1 VDLTQKIMQTDNP
14 AWDWA
19 LLRRSC
25 LSEARRVLRDPYEAE
40 EAVQE
45 AMIRAW
51 RQRHRCRDQAAP
63 APWLRSIARNEA
75 LRLIDRRPN
84 VRFTELIPESAPGET
99 ADAADVLV
107 ERLSVWQALSRLEPE
122 ERELVTLR
130 YVLDLPQPEIAR
142 RLGVAAPT
150 VRVRLHRI
158 RTRLVAVMREL
169 V

>member
-1 VDLTQKIMQTDNP
+1 MQTDNP

-51 RQRHRCRDQAAP
+51 RQRHRCRDQMAP
-63 APWLRSIARNEA
+63 APWLRRIARNEA
-75 LRLIDRRPN
+75 LRLIERRPS
-84 VRFTELIPESAPGET
+84 VRFTELMPETAPGET
-99 ADAADVLV
+99 NDSADVLV
-107 ERLSVWQALSRLEPE
+107 ERLSVWQVLARLAPE

-142 RLGVAAPT
+142 RLGVAEPT

-158 RTRLVAVMREL
+158 RKRLDVAMSDL